1 MSILSEL
8 RKISADDRK
17 MIADAEAML
26 GPEPDEMGFVK
37 NMFWGRYREDLI
49 FPYPRVSDEERR
61 RADALIAELD
71 GYLENEHPSIWI
83 DQNEEVPS
91 WVFERL
97 FKMGVM
103 GMTIPEKYGGLG
115 FGVTSYNRVL
125 QRIGTHCVSTAV
137 IVSAHQSIGCKAIML
152 FGSEDQKERWLPK
165 VARDYLSAFCL
176 SEPNVGCDAAG
187 QETHCRLSDDGS
199 HYILNGEKKWITSG
213 ALSGLFTVMAR
224 QTYQDPASG
233 KEKSGITALLCT
245 PDLEGV
251 DIYER
256 NRSKAG
262 IRGTWQARIRFTD
275 VKVPIA
281 NRLAAEGKGL
291 RVALTCLNYG
301 RCTLSAGMLGSAER
315 AMEQAVKWS
324 RTRYQFGRP
333 ISDFELV
340 KKRIA
345 NMAALT
351 YAMDA
356 LLYMMTGMLDRGDED
371 IMVETAATKVFVS
384 EMGWR
389 VVNDAVQIMGGE
401 SYMTENEIERI
412 FRDSRLN
419 LIVEGANEVMQ
430 SFIFAYGGKRLA
442 ENLISLKNML
452 LWDTDESFK
461 TNVKGMFRA
470 GMRPRIAARGV
481 RVGMEMLAGIKRS
494 IPSAP
499 PVRPELSDL
508 AKRLTRLVRD
518 QSHVFMKAS
527 LDFKESIVTR
537 QVVQARISD
546 NFMYLFAMSAS
557 LAKFDQ
563 ALQAQGSEESLA
575 YDRAALRHFFDIA
588 TITIEQN
595 TREIWRNADESM
607 LVASEKS
614 IEASD
619 AQPNELFIVPEKSPV
634 AAGTG
639 RTPDRSDIKQ
649 FPGENSVANDLDV
662 TETDKKETASV

>member
-1 MSILSEL
+1 
-8 RKISADDRK
+8 
-17 MIADAEAML
+17 MIAEAEAML
-26 GPEPDEMGFVK
+26 GPEPEEMGFIK
-37 NMFWGRYREDLI
+37 NMFWGRFRTDLT
-49 FPYPRVSDEERR
+49 FPYPRETDEERR
-61 RADALIAELD
+61 RADALIEQLEA
-71 GYLENEHPSIWI
+71 YLESEHPSIWI
-83 DQNEEVPS
+83 DQNEEVPE
-91 WVFERL
+91 WVIDRL
-97 FKMGVM
+97 FEMGVM
-103 GMTIPEKYGGLG
+103 GMTIPVKYGGLG
-115 FGVTSYNRVL
+115 LGVTSYNRVL
-125 QRIGTHCVSTAV
+125 QRIGAYCVSTAV

-152 FGSEDQKERWLPK
+152 FGSEEQKERWLPK

-187 QETHCRLSDDGS
+187 QETHCRLSEDGE
-199 HYILNGEKKWITSG
+199 YYVLNGEKKWITSG

-224 QTYQDPASG
+224 QTFSDPETG
-233 KEKSGITALLCT
+233 EERSGITALLCT
-245 PDLEGV
+245 PDMAGV
-251 DIYER
+251 DIFEK

-262 IRGTWQARIRFTD
+262 IRGTWQARIRFKD
-275 VKVPIA
+275 VKVPVE

-291 RVALTCLNYG
+291 RVALGCLNYG

-345 NMAALT
+345 NMSALI

-356 LLYMMTGMLDRGDED
+356 ILYMMTGMLDRGDED

-442 ENLISLKNML
+442 ENLLSLKNML
-452 LWDTDESFK
+452 LWDRDESFK
-461 TNVKGMFRA
+461 TNVKGMLRA
-470 GMRPRIAARGV
+470 GLRPRIAVRGALI
-481 RVGMEMLAGIKRS
+481 GMEMLAGLKRA
-494 IPSAP
+494 IPPKP
-499 PVRPELSDL
+499 PVRDELSDL
-508 AKRLTRLVRD
+508 ANRLVKLVRD

-527 LDFKESIVTR
+527 LHFKESIVTR

-557 LAKFDQ
+557 LAKYDQ
-563 ALQAQGSEESLA
+563 ALGSGRGEEELA
-575 YDRAALRHFFDIA
+575 RDGAALRHFFDLA
-588 TITIEQN
+588 QLTIEEN
-595 TREIWRNADESM
+595 TRAIWRNADASM
-607 LVASEKS
+607 LEAAEKA

-619 AQPNELFIVPEKSPV
+619 AQPNELFIIPEKSPV

-639 RTPDRSDIKQ
+639 RTPDQSDIKQ
-649 FPGENSVANDLDV
+649 FPGDESGSGSKT
-662 TETDKKETASV
+662 TETGERETASV